1 MNIHEYYYNENGKN
15 LYIEFSTKEDG
26 DGFYRILELEY
37 QDVMYYSPNIVAEDE
52 INEVDEDFVIEL
64 IEQYLLN
71 NDLPEELSL

>member
-15 LYIEFSTKEDG
+15 LYIEFSTKKDG
-26 DGFYRILELEY
+26 DSFYRILELEY

>member
-26 DGFYRILELEY
+26 DSFYRILELEY
-37 QDVMYYSPNIVAEDE
+37 KDVMYYSPNIVAEDE
-52 INEVDEDFVIEL
+52 INEVDEDFVMEL

>member
-26 DGFYRILELEY
+26 DSFYRILELEY
-37 QDVMYYSPNIVAEDE
+37 QDVMYYSPNIVTEDE
-52 INEVDEDFVIEL
+52 IHEVDMDFIIEL

-71 NDLPEELSL
+71 NDLPEELIL

>member
-26 DGFYRILELEY
+26 DGFYRILELDY
-37 QDVMYYSPNIVAEDE
+37 QDVMYYSPNIVDEDE
-52 INEVDEDFVIEL
+52 INEIDEDFVIEL